1 MMDDVLTMKDYGAVP
16 ESAVAFE
23 AGKKVG
29 ELESGLKIVEVK
41 DYPFMVRSKNVTV
54 EKCEELLPNPLRATG
69 VYDFNDLDSFCTFIN
84 EFKKE
89 GTIVFASCKVEP
101 DSGLVFKGVIN
112 SHSKGTPGWEDFG
125 VVLNMPLS
133 DDYLAFIALTEYVSQ
148 INFVRTL
155 RSRIHCVAEPDASD
169 IDQIFADFSASKRS
183 SVQSKIPIS
192 GGNYQITLTEE
203 VNGNTNQ
210 SSVEVP
216 TELVLILPFFKYR
229 DSEEQMVELRALID
243 WKLSDNKLLFGLT
256 FPRLEKI
263 FCDEF
268 SKIRAEIAKKTGL
281 YVFV

>member
-1 MMDDVLTMKDYGAVP
+1 METPGGRIYRQTRTAS
-16 ESAVAFE
+16 E
-23 AGKKVG
+23 
-29 ELESGLKIVEVK
+29 
-41 DYPFMVRSKNVTV
+41 RSSR
-54 EKCEELLPNPLRATG
+54 E
-69 VYDFNDLDSFCTFIN
+69 
-84 EFKKE
+84 
-89 GTIVFASCKVEP
+89 
-101 DSGLVFKGVIN
+101 
-112 SHSKGTPGWEDFG
+112 SHSVIT
-125 VVLNMPLS
+125 S
-133 DDYLAFIALTEYVSQ
+133 YS
-148 INFVRTL
+148 
-155 RSRIHCVAEPDASD
+155 IHYTKLYD
-169 IDQIFADFSASKRS
+169 
-183 SVQSKIPIS
+183 KIPIS